1 MKKVDQTL
9 IIVCICFHFKLALSY
24 LIHFQNR
31 HMTSELC
38 RKEAL
43 EKNKKKKKIDE
54 YHERTNLSV
63 GT

>member
-1 MKKVDQTL
+1 MLCYAMINEFLFNHGMKKVYQTL
-9 IIVCICFHFKLALSY
+9 IVCICFHFKLTLSY

-43 EKNKKKKKIDE
+43 EKK
-54 YHERTNLSV
+54 
-63 GT
+63 